1 MVTTHKKLAGA
12 KYVQYVL
19 ESTRSHRVKPSLVM
33 AIMETESA
41 FNPMTRSRS
50 NALGLTQIKANT
62 AGRDYFTRIK
72 GYAHTPSS
80 AYLYHPAQNIEIGSG
95 YLSILARQ
103 YLACI
108 KDLKKL
114 EDAVIA
120 SYNGGADNLSRSLN
134 SSGNRKQAIARIN
147 KMTTSEFYWFLTNR
161 HIRGETRDYG
171 RKGRKGR
178 NRISKYEI
186 L

>member
-1 MVTTHKKLAGA
+1 MVTTPKKLAGA
-12 KYVQYVL
+12 KYVQYAL

-33 AIMETESA
+33 DIMETESA

-62 AGRDYFTRIK
+62 AGRDYFTHIK
-72 GYAHTPSS
+72 GYAHTPRS

-103 YLACI
+103 YLAGI
-108 KDLKKL
+108 KDQKKL

-120 SYNGGADNLSRSLN
+120 SYNGCPGNLSRILN
-134 SSGNRKQAIARIN
+134 SSGNQKQAIARIN

-161 HIRGETRDYG
+161 HIRGETRDYV
-171 RKGRKGR
+171 RKVR
-178 NRISKYEI
+178 NIISKYET